1 MIDTEALD
9 WRSEF
14 TDDELATLRSSIPSA
29 IHKSQERSAR
39 AHTEYQDPDGDQ
51 DVYGVGMTRGAQK
64 ELQAL
69 IKGMDRYR
77 EQRVSGSRRILP
89 YTGETLLF
97 LQRVGK
103 QMPRNHRRY
112 RLSYLPEQR
121 REIFLKT
128 SNIKYT
134 EPGGLF
140 ELPHEDTQDGEEF
153 ARLTDILEIVGTAS
167 TRVTPIVPY
176 YSSTPFS
183 VGTIYWA
190 PARLNGR
197 YLEFTNPERLIYQKQ
212 ATSTQEKTQKPRA
225 TGGFADGERPR
236 TSTRLR
242 PGPEGEKGSN

>member
-1 MIDTEALD
+1 MNGAEPID
-9 WRSEF
+9 WRTEF

-29 IHKSQERSAR
+29 IHKSQDRSAR

-51 DVYGVGMTRGAQK
+51 DVYGVAMARGAQK

-89 YTGETLLF
+89 YIGDTLLF

-121 REIFLKT
+121 REVFLET
-128 SNIKYT
+128 SNIKYS

-140 ELPHEDTQDGEEF
+140 EFPREDTHGGEEF
-153 ARLTDILEIVGTAS
+153 ARLSDVLEIVGDAS
-167 TRVTPIVPY
+167 SRVTLIVPY

-197 YLEFTNPERLIYQKQ
+197 YLEFTDPERLIYEKQ
-212 ATSTQEKTQKPRA
+212 AASAQEKKQSPRA

-242 PGPEGEKGSN
+242 PRHDEDQGSN